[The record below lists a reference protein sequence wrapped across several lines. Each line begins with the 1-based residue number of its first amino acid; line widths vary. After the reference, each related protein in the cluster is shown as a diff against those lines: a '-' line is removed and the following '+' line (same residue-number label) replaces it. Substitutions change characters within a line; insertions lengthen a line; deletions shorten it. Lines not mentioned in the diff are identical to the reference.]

1 MTTFKT
7 KTKDGARTSGI
18 NEKFVGCGGA
28 CACAQE
34 KGQDSACATPSETV
48 SIDKFGKCPC
58 GKSKEDCCHKDTIDE
73 NAALHELCEPH
84 NGKHVCDTDT
94 DLEKTAA

>member
-1 MTTFKT
+1 MTTLKT
-7 KTKDGARTSGI
+7 KTKDGARTSS
-18 NEKFVGCGGA
+18 NTEEFAGCKGA
-28 CACAQE
+28 CACARAA
-34 KGQDSACATPSETV
+34 GQDAACATPTETV

-84 NGKHVCDTDT
+84 NGKHVCDVDS
-94 DLEKTAA
+94 DVQKTA